1 MLLNTDMFFQII
13 KRTIDIATSI
23 FLIIL
28 FSPIMIVVAIIIR
41 ITSPGPI
48 FVEKNNKTAQRVGL
62 NGKVFYHYK
71 FRSMMVNA
79 YEIIKNHPKF
89 KKLYLEYKKS
99 NFKLNKDPRVTKF
112 GKFIRKYSID
122 ETPQFFNVL
131 MGEMSLV
138 GPRPCFV
145 EELEEQKKRFPEC
158 EKYIKEMLK
167 VKPGITGYWQVS
179 GRSEVNFDKR
189 VEMDAYYAR
198 KKSLFFDLLIILK
211 TPWAMISGRGA
222 V

>member
-1 MLLNTDMFFQII
+1 MFFEITKRII
-13 KRTIDIATSI
+13 DVIASSILLII
-23 FLIIL
+23 FLHV
-28 FSPIMIVVAIIIR
+28 MIVTAIAIK

-48 FVEKNNKTAQRVGL
+48 LVEKNNKTAQRVGK
-62 NGKVFYHYK
+62 NGKIFYHFK

-79 YEIIKNHPKF
+79 YEIIKTDPKF
-89 KKLYLEYKKS
+89 KKLYLEYKNS
-99 NFKLNKDPRVTKF
+99 NFKLHKDPRVTKV

-122 ETPQFFNVL
+122 ETPQFINVL
-131 MGEMSLV
+131 KGEMSLV

-145 EELEEQKKRFPEC
+145 DELEAQKKKFPAC

-167 VKPGITGYWQVS
+167 VKPGITGYWQVE
-179 GRSEVNFDKR
+179 GRSNVNFDKR

-198 KKSLFFDLLIILK
+198 KRSLFFDILIILK

>member
-1 MLLNTDMFFQII
+1 MFFEIT
-13 KRTIDIATSI
+13 KRIIDITAST
-23 FLIIL
+23 IL
-28 FSPIMIVVAIIIR
+28 LVIFSPIMLATAIIIK
-41 ITSPGPI
+41 ITSPGSI
-48 FVEKNNKTAQRVGL
+48 FVEKDNKTAQRVGK
-62 NGKVFYHYK
+62 NGKMFYHFK
-71 FRSMMVNA
+71 FRSMMPYA
-79 YEIIKNHPKF
+79 YNVIKTDPKF
-89 KKLYLEYKKS
+89 RRHYEEYKKS

-131 MGEMSLV
+131 KGEMSLV

-145 EELEEQKKRFPEC
+145 EELDEQKNKFPQC
-158 EKYIKEMLK
+158 EKYIKEMIK

-179 GRSEVNFDKR
+179 GRSGVNFDKR

-211 TPWAMISGRGA
+211 TPWAMISGKGA

>member
-1 MLLNTDMFFQII
+1 MLLT
-13 KRTIDIATSI
+13 
-23 FLIIL
+23 
-28 FSPIMIVVAIIIR
+28 AIIIK

-48 FVEKNNKTAQRVGL
+48 LVEGTNKTAQRVGK
-62 NGKVFYHYK
+62 NAKVFYHFK

-79 YEIIKNHPKF
+79 YEIIKNHPRF
-89 KKLYLEYKKS
+89 RKLYSEYKKS
-99 NFKLNKDPRVTKF
+99 NFKLSKDPRVTKF

-211 TPWAMISGRGA
+211 TPWAMISGKGA

>member
-1 MLLNTDMFFQII
+1 MYFETI
-13 KRTIDIATSI
+13 KRIIDIVASI
-23 FLIIL
+23 ILIIL
-28 FSPIMIVVAIIIR
+28 FSPIMLVAAVVIKL
-41 ITSPGPI
+41 TSDGPVL
-48 FVEKNNKTAQRVGL
+48 VEPSNKTAQRVGK
-62 NGKVFYHYK
+62 NGKIFYHYK

-79 YEIIKNHPKF
+79 YELLKTDPKF

-122 ETPQFFNVL
+122 EMPQLFNVL
-131 MGEMSLV
+131 GGEMSLV

-145 EELEEQKKRFPEC
+145 DELDEQKREFPEC
-158 EKYIKEMLK
+158 EKYIKEALK

-179 GRSEVNFDKR
+179 GRSNVDFDKR

-198 KKSLFFDLLIILK
+198 KKSLFFDILIILK

>member
-1 MLLNTDMFFQII
+1 MFFELT
-13 KRTIDIATSI
+13 KRIIDIVASAI
-23 FLIIL
+23 LLVL
-28 FSPIMIVVAIIIR
+28 FSPIMVVTAVLIK

-48 FVEKNNKTAQRVGL
+48 FVERNNKTAQRVGK

-71 FRSMMVNA
+71 FRSMMANA
-79 YEIIKNHPKF
+79 YEVIKNDPKF
-89 KKLYLEYKKS
+89 KKLYEEYKKS
-99 NFKLNKDPRVTKF
+99 NFKLNKDPRVTKI

-122 ETPQFFNVL
+122 ETPQFLNVL
-131 MGEMSLV
+131 KGEMSLV

-145 EELEEQKKRFPEC
+145 EELEEQKKAFPES
-158 EKYIKEMLK
+158 EKYIKEMLRI
-167 VKPGITGYWQVS
+167 KPGITGYWQVE
-179 GRSEVNFDKR
+179 GRSNVNFDKR

-198 KKSLFFDLLIILK
+198 KKSLLFDLLIILK

>member
-1 MLLNTDMFFQII
+1 MFFEIF
-13 KRTIDIATSI
+13 KRTVDILGSI

-28 FSPIMIVVAIIIR
+28 FLPVMLITAIMIKK
-41 ITSPGPI
+41 TSPGPI
-48 FVEKNNKTAQRVGL
+48 FVERKNKTAQRVGKD
-62 NGKVFYHYK
+62 GRIFYHYK

-79 YEIIKNHPKF
+79 YEIIKTNPKF
-89 KKLYLEYKKS
+89 KKLYLEYKRS
-99 NFKLNKDPRVTKF
+99 NFKLNKDPRVTPF
-112 GKFIRKYSID
+112 GRFIRKYSID
-122 ETPQFFNVL
+122 EMPQFLNVIK
-131 MGEMSLV
+131 GEMSLV

-145 EELEEQKKRFPEC
+145 EELEEQKRRFPQSINN
-158 EKYIKEMLK
+158 IKQMLK

-179 GRSEVNFDKR
+179 GRSNVNFDKR

-198 KKSLFFDLLIILK
+198 KKSVWFDILIILK